1 MNIVTLDHITKSYT
15 GRLLFSDA
23 SFYLQ
28 EGEKVGIIGI
38 NGTGKSTLLRI
49 LGGLEEPDAGEVILA
64 KNRTVQLLS
73 QQPEFEPQDTVLQAA
88 LRSHTRQST
97 QEQQALAAQAKTMLT
112 ELSVTAYDTPV
123 AELSGGQRKRVALV
137 NVLLHKSDILLL
149 DEPTNHLDAEMA
161 QWLENFLKSYK
172 GTLVMVTHDRYFLDS
187 IANRIIEIDRG
198 ALYSYDTNYAG
209 FLERKAQREEIDQ
222 AADRK
227 RRSILRNE
235 LAWVMR
241 GARARSTKQK
251 ARLERFED
259 LKVSKLKE
267 ETGTVEMSSVSTRM
281 GKTTVELQ
289 NLSKAYG
296 EHVLLRDFTYLFLRG
311 DRVGFVGKNGCGKTT
326 LMKMIATAA
335 GQLTGNAAVYP
346 DSGSI
351 EIGQTIKI
359 GYYAQEISQ
368 EKEKGLAY
376 MDPEKRVIDYVRDTA
391 EFIKTKDGEVSAA
404 KMCERFLFDAELQY
418 SRIGKLSGGQKRRL
432 NLLRVL
438 MEAPNVLLLDEP
450 TNDLDI
456 RTLTILEDYLDSFD
470 GIVAVV
476 SHDRYFLDRT
486 VNRIFSFEGNG
497 VIRQFEGGYSDYLI
511 RKELES
517 PESGNVSA
525 SLKAQNASSGK
536 DNSESD
542 ENDNNSAN
550 SQDAWKR
557 REKKLK
563 FSFKEQREFDT
574 IDEEIEVLEQ
584 KIADL
589 DSEMMKSAT
598 NSVKLGELMVKK
610 DETEKA
616 LEEKMDRWV
625 YLNDL
630 NERILN
636 GE

>member
-486 VNRIFSFEGNG
+486 VRRIFAFEEAGR
-497 VIRQFEGGYSDYLI
+497 VAQYEGCLLYT
-511 RKELES
+511 S
-517 PESGNVSA
+517 PSPR
-525 SLKAQNASSGK
+525 
-536 DNSESD
+536 D
-542 ENDNNSAN
+542 
-550 SQDAWKR
+550 
-557 REKKLK
+557 
-563 FSFKEQREFDT
+563 
-574 IDEEIEVLEQ
+574 
-584 KIADL
+584 
-589 DSEMMKSAT
+589 
-598 NSVKLGELMVKK
+598 
-610 DETEKA
+610 
-616 LEEKMDRWV
+616 
-625 YLNDL
+625 
-630 NERILN
+630 
-636 GE
+636 